1 MENFKSFIESKMG
14 NPFQNTLSLIQS
26 KLNSNLPEGI
36 KKIWVEGNQKGS
48 VTLCLTIFPIIGQY
62 RFEFHSMK
70 NFRNI
75 KIDMDENL
83 TNEIIN
89 GYVNDILKLIK

>member
-1 MENFKSFIESKMG
+1 MENLKLFLESKTSKS
-14 NPFQNTLSLIQS
+14 TLSLVQS
-26 KLNSNLPEGI
+26 RLNSNLPEGI

-48 VTLCLTIFPIIGQY
+48 VNLCLTIFPIVGQY
-62 RFEFHSMK
+62 RFEFHTVK